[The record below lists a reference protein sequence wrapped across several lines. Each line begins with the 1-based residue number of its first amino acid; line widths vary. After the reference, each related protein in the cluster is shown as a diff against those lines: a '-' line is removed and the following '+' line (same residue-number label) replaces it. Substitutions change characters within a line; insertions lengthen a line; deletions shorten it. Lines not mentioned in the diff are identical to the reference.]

1 MPAIDKIDMSGTVVG
16 ERQVSDGLIE
26 EKVNT
31 GLLHEVIRAEE
42 AAARSGTAAAK
53 SRGMVRASGAKPWR
67 QKGVGR
73 ARAGSASMPQWT
85 GGGVVFP
92 PMPRDFSFKVNK
104 RVQVKAYRQALGNLV
119 LNDKASVLAQG
130 FDEPSTKKA
139 VAILE
144 GSGFETPLL
153 VVVTSGEENVIK
165 SFRNIPGVRA
175 IPVSRVEV
183 RDYVW
188 ARNVVLTEAAVAA
201 LEGGEA

>member
-53 SRGMVRASGAKPWR
+53 SRGMVKASGAKPWR

-144 GSGFETPLL
+144 GSG
-153 VVVTSGEENVIK
+153 
-165 SFRNIPGVRA
+165 
-175 IPVSRVEV
+175 V
-183 RDYVW
+183 RD
-188 ARNVVLTEAAVAA
+188 AAPGCCH
-201 LEGGEA
+201 LRGGERDQILQEYSGCACHPSISCGGPGLCLGPECGSH